1 MKICA
6 DFQTPAVLRSFYE
19 NFSLT
24 FSGRVEDLR
33 RNEVRRT
40 AQIFTI
46 KILPIFDR
54 IGELLQQEGYV
65 LLSGSDRRSMIKWA
79 QNPKYYQNTEE
90 NLISRWFVRKDK
102 LEPYDIVYQGSVPKD
117 WWYSNKVW
125 LEDPRNKRI
134 L

>member
-65 LLSGSDRRSMIKWA
+65 LLSGSDRHSMIKWI
-79 QNPKYYQNTEE
+79 QNPKYYHDTKE
-90 NLISRWFVRKDK
+90 NLINKWFVRKDK
-102 LEPYDIVYQGSVPKD
+102 LEQHDLVYYNLLPKD
-117 WWYSNKVW
+117 WWYKH
-125 LEDPRNKRI
+125 KA
-134 L
+134 